1 MRLPAFLRA
10 FGAGALLWA
19 AGPARGVESAP
30 PVQADVLV
38 YGATPGGFCAAVAA
52 AREGAKVVLLEPGE
66 HVGGLN
72 TGGLSSSD
80 SHLAVRSTLRGL
92 FAEWHRRIAADY
104 AARGVKLPYDVTAAD
119 EAVWTYEPHV
129 ASRVTRAMLAEAGV
143 VVVTGQPLTG
153 VEKDGARITLLT
165 TAGGRHAARV
175 FIDATYEGDLMAK
188 AGVYWRMGRESRGE
202 YDEPLAGRQY
212 PRPKLAIDGFD
223 AKGFPLPLISSITP
237 GQDQAGERS
246 VMAYGFRLCVTTDPA
261 NRVPF
266 PEPKQYDP
274 ARFEL
279 VRRYFAR
286 YPDAP
291 SPWELR
297 PLPGGKFDVDH
308 PAGAM
313 FTLELL
319 GEAMP
324 WCDADAAG
332 RAALWEKHRQY
343 TLEFYRFLTTD
354 PAVPEKIRSS
364 LSALGLCRD
373 EFTATQHWPAQLYVR
388 EGRRMT
394 GRLTLTE
401 KDIFVEPTKEDP
413 VAVCSFPVEAY
424 DCRRIALPD
433 GVVNEGAIFPVR
445 MPGRAHG
452 HPYQVPYRAITPAAD
467 ECVNLLV
474 PVALS
479 ATHVAYSSL
488 RMEPNW
494 MTLGQSAG
502 IAAALAGRDGVSVQ
516 ELPYAKLRERLRAQ
530 DVVLDL
536 PKLPPALA
544 PSR

>member
-1 MRLPAFLRA
+1 MRLPLFLRA
-10 FGAGALLWA
+10 FGACALFLTA
-19 AGPARGVESAP
+19 DPARGAETVP
-30 PVQADVLV
+30 PAQADVVV
-38 YGATPGGFCAAVAA
+38 YGATPGGFCAAIAA
-52 AREGAKVVLLEPGE
+52 AREGAKVILIEPTA
-66 HVGGLN
+66 HIGGLN

-104 AARGVKLPYDVTAAD
+104 AARGVKLPYDLAAAD
-119 EAVWTYEPHV
+119 DAVWTYEPNV
-129 ASRVTRAMLAEAGV
+129 ATRVTKTMLAEAGV
-143 VVVTGQPLTG
+143 TVLVEQPLIG
-153 VEKDGARITLLT
+153 VEKEDARITQLT
-165 TAGGRHAARV
+165 TTGGRHAASV

-188 AGVYWRMGRESRGE
+188 AGVYWRIGRESRGE
-202 YDEPLAGRQY
+202 FDEPLAGRQY

-223 AKGFPLPLISSITP
+223 ANGLPLPLISSLIP

-246 VMAYGFRLCVTTDPA
+246 VMAYGFRLCVTADPA

-291 SPWELR
+291 APWELR

-319 GEAMP
+319 GESMP

-354 PAVPEKIRSS
+354 PAVPEKIRAS

-373 EFTATQHWPAQLYVR
+373 EFTADQHWPAQLYVR

-401 KDIFVEPTKEDP
+401 KDIFTEPTKEDP

-424 DCRRIALPD
+424 DCRRVALPD

-452 HPYQVPYRAITPAAD
+452 YAYHVPYRAITPAAD

-488 RMEPNW
+488 RMEPTW

-502 IAAALAGRDGVSVQ
+502 IAAALAGRAGVSVQ
-516 ELPYAKLRERLRAQ
+516 ALPYDKLRERILAQ
-530 DVVLDL
+530 DIVLDL
-536 PKLPPALA
+536 PKLPTIPA
-544 PSR
+544 PK